1 MRPTLSVLIVAW
13 NSREELARTLP
24 ALLPELGE
32 GDELIVVDN
41 DSSDG
46 TAEAVEGAGA
56 AGAGAC
62 PHRRQPRLRGRLQR
76 RRRRG
81 ERRAAGHPQPRRGA
95 AARLRRGDPPA
106 LARGPRL
113 GRLAGAGRRR
123 GGDADQL
130 RRQPDPLHRHR
141 LGRRPRRADRRG
153 AARPARSP
161 SSPAPAWRS
170 RCATWNE
177 VGGFPERFFLY
188 HEDVDLSLRLRL
200 RGGTLGIEPAAVVD
214 HDYEFGAREHK
225 WRWLERNRLAFL
237 VRAYPTPLLILLA
250 PALLATELA
259 LLAVSASG
267 GWGRQ
272 KLAANLEFLRW
283 LPRLLRERRQVQAT
297 RTVSAAEFAS
307 WLTPDLDSP
316 FISPAPPARC
326 RCASLLRAY
335 WRRSACCSVARAHRA
350 SPGGQIAS
358 DATRQIGWLVGRIRI
373 SLTSTPGPCSSA

>member
-1 MRPTLSVLIVAW
+1 VRPTLSVLIVVW

-24 ALLPELGE
+24 ALLPELGP

-41 DSSDG
+41 DSDDG
-46 TAEAVEGAGA
+46 TPEVARELAPRARVIRTGANLGFAAACNAGA
-56 AGAGAC
+56 AAASGELLVVLNPDAAPLPGFGEAIRRPWREGRGWAAWQALVADAGGTRINSAGNPIHFTGIVWAGGHGRPIAEAPAAGEVTVLSGAC
-62 PHRRQPRLRGRLQR
+62 LAIPLRTWRQ
-76 RRRRG
+76 
-81 ERRAAGHPQPRRGA
+81 
-95 AARLRRGDPPA
+95 
-106 LARGPRL
+106 
-113 GRLAGAGRRR
+113 
-123 GGDADQL
+123 
-130 RRQPDPLHRHR
+130 
-141 LGRRPRRADRRG
+141 
-153 AARPARSP
+153 
-161 SSPAPAWRS
+161 
-170 RCATWNE
+170 
-177 VGGFPERFFLY
+177 VGGFAERFFLY

-237 VRAYPTPLLILLA
+237 VRAYPTSLLLLLA

-307 WLTPDLDSP
+307 WLSADLDSP
-316 FISPAPPARC
+316 FIAGPAR
-326 RCASLLRAY
+326 SLPVRLVLRAY
-335 WRRSACCSVARAHRA
+335 LGVVRLLLRSV
-350 SPGGQIAS
+350 
-358 DATRQIGWLVGRIRI
+358 
-373 SLTSTPGPCSSA
+373 